1 MPKRII
7 KPDAVYYIETTTKDC
22 IEILST
28 PHFARFLLL
37 SIGYHRY
44 MLDYKLYAYL
54 ILPESFYL
62 IIQPGT
68 MYTVSKI
75 MKLIKGN
82 FARKYNEYKKR
93 EGTVW
98 SQSFDAKI
106 IENEADFKEGLDYI
120 HLLPVVRELTKE
132 PGSYEFSS
140 YNNYSRARRTTIQL
154 VIDSVPEKF
163 GFKK

>member
-44 MLDYKLYAYL
+44 MLDYKIYAYL

-106 IENEADFKEGLDYI
+106 IENEAYFKERLDYI
-120 HLLPVVRELTKE
+120 HSLPVVRELTKE

-154 VIDSVPEKF
+154 VIDSLPEKF

>member
-44 MLDYKLYAYL
+44 MLDYKIYAYL

-106 IENEADFKEGLDYI
+106 IENEPDFKERLDHI
-120 HLLPVVRELTKE
+120 HSLPVVRELTKE

>member
-7 KPDAVYYIETTTKDC
+7 KPDAVYYIETTTKNC

-44 MLDYKLYAYL
+44 MLDYKIYAYL

-106 IENEADFKEGLDYI
+106 IENEADFKERLDHI
-120 HLLPVVRELTKE
+120 HSLPVVRELTKE

>member
-7 KPDAVYYIETTTKDC
+7 KPDAVYYIETTTKNC

-44 MLDYKLYAYL
+44 MLDYKIYAYL

-106 IENEADFKEGLDYI
+106 IENEADFKERLDYI
-120 HLLPVVRELTKE
+120 HSLPVVRELTKE